1 MSVLNSTPR
10 QTLVVKMKTARHKLA
25 VYMLPLFLLIA
36 MGYSVNGQ
44 TMKDGDGYG
53 HELAEAQYQESL
65 STNVNLQMAPA
76 FSLSDLEGKQ
86 VSSEDYKGSF
96 LVIHIATTW
105 CPFCNAEAPYLE
117 QLNQDYQDKN
127 VRVLIIDVKEPK
139 ELVQA
144 KLQDR
149 FNLSFPVLLD
159 PEGTV
164 AASFAPEDVLPDL
177 ARDEVMLA
185 SNILID
191 PEGEI
196 QFFSLLDSQNFDAKL
211 VNLKAKLDELLAAQ

>member
-1 MSVLNSTPR
+1 MAFSNSTPT
-10 QTLVVKMKTARHKLA
+10 QASVGNQMA
-25 VYMLPLFLLIA
+25 VYLLSLFFVLA
-36 MGYSVNGQ
+36 MGYSANGQ
-44 TMKDGDGYG
+44 TKKEGKGN
-53 HELAEAQYQESL
+53 ELAETQNQRQAES
-65 STNVNLQMAPA
+65 TDENRHMAPY
-76 FSLSDLEGKQ
+76 FSLSDLDGNE
-86 VSSEDYKGSF
+86 VSSDDYRGSY

-117 QLNQDYQDKN
+117 QLSQDYQDKN

-144 KLQDR
+144 KLQKR
-149 FNLSFPVLLD
+149 FNLTFPVLLD
-159 PEGTV
+159 PDGAV
-164 AASFAPEDVLPDL
+164 AASFAPDDVLPDL
-177 ARDEVMLA
+177 ERDEVMLA

-211 VNLKAKLDELLAAQ
+211 VNLKAKLDALLANQ

>member
-1 MSVLNSTPR
+1 MKSNRNKFALYILS
-10 QTLVVKMKTARHKLA
+10 LV
-25 VYMLPLFLLIA
+25 FLIA
-36 MGYSVNGQ
+36 TGYNANSQ
-44 TMKDGDGYG
+44 TKKDGDGYG
-53 HELAEAQYQESL
+53 HELAEVRYLETINTSNTSETKRQ
-65 STNVNLQMAPA
+65 APA
-76 FSLSDLEGKQ
+76 FKLADLEGKQ
-86 VSSEDYKGSF
+86 VSSEDYKGSY

-117 QLNQDYQDKN
+117 KLNQDYKDQN
-127 VRVLIIDVKEPK
+127 VKVLIIDVKEPK

-149 FNLSFPVLLD
+149 FNFSFPVLLD
-159 PEGTV
+159 PDGAV
-164 AASFAPEDVLPDL
+164 AASFAPDDVLPDL
-177 ARDEVMLA
+177 GRDEVMLA

-211 VNLKAKLDELLAAQ
+211 VNLKAKLDALLAAQ